1 MRIAFFSP
9 MPPARSGIADYS
21 AALLDELSKL
31 VKIEVFESGA
41 RTFDPRQFD
50 SAVYQIG
57 NNPFHEHAYTTAL
70 AHPGVAN
77 SIAFP
82 GLSINGF
89 VNSPNTGIAFVA
101 LKPSDERTKMRGM
114 DANSIV
120 ADLNQ
125 RFGAIQDAY
134 VAIFPPPPVQ
144 GLGTVGG
151 FKLYVEDRAGL
162 GFEELYRQVQRTSAD
177 SQKVTSLAGLFSSF
191 QVSVPQI
198 DVQVDRV

>member
-1 MRIAFFSP
+1 FGWLFRGFNRLFARGSALYAGGVARVLRVAAVALVVYVGLIVLAGLGFAKVPQGFVPPQDKDYLVAFAQLP
-9 MPPARSGIADYS
+9 DGATLDRTDKVIRQMS
-21 AALLDELSKL
+21 ALAM
-31 VKIEVFESGA
+31 
-41 RTFDPRQFD
+41 
-50 SAVYQIG
+50 
-57 NNPFHEHAYTTAL
+57 

-77 SIAFP
+77 AVAFP

-89 VNSPNTGIAFVA
+89 VNAPNTGIAFVT
-101 LKPSDERTKMRGM
+101 LKPSDQRAGRPGL

-120 ADLNQ
+120 AELNQ

-162 GFEELYRQVQRTSAD
+162 GFEELYRQVQGA
-177 SQKVTSLAGLFSSF
+177 A
-191 QVSVPQI
+191 
-198 DVQVDRV
+198 